1 MNEKA
6 IFWSFYTWKSRRT
19 RAETKILVS
28 LMTPSDSTTVS
39 PSKKKKSRNP
49 PEDAQMTVIFQ
60 AVQR

>member
-39 PSKKKKSRNP
+39 RSKKKSRNP